1 MDWRRAKSVL
11 IVSFLALNIVLGY
24 QLWTEWRERLN
35 TAVDWTS
42 LPPETLQVMKE
53 KNIQVDDN
61 ARIPTDTP
69 NMRQLTY
76 TFKQR
81 GGGDALEDRK
91 PISPAPET
99 RVIFSEEQFAL
110 ALGGVIPDLADY
122 SYDQQGSKEGVYFV
136 FNRKEGLWPMF
147 DIRLKLYYSDQKI
160 KGFTQDIV
168 TVKPA
173 SGAKEQQVLSATKAL
188 AKVIEQNLPSGS
200 VIKEIKLGY
209 HGEIFDD
216 AEAQVTEPSWRVLL
230 ENSDEVYYVNAIS
243 AEVTTEKGDAAAGR
257 T

>member
-24 QLWTEWRERLN
+24 QLWMEWRERLN

-42 LPPETLQVMKE
+42 LPPETLQVMRE

-76 TFKQR
+76 TFEAR
-81 GGGDALEDRK
+81 SGEGIGERM

-99 RVIFSEEQFAL
+99 MVIFSEEDLAL
-110 ALGGVIPDLADY
+110 ALSGIIPDLADY
-122 SYDQQGSKEGVYFV
+122 HYDQQGSKEGVYFV
-136 FNRKEGLWPMF
+136 FNRMEGLWPMF
-147 DIRLKLYYSDQKI
+147 DIRLKLYYSEQKI
-160 KGFTQDIV
+160 KGFTQDLV

-173 SGAKEQQVLSATKAL
+173 NGTKEQQVLSATKAL
-188 AKVIEQNLPSGS
+188 AKVIEQNLPAGS
-200 VIKEIKLGY
+200 VIKEIRLGY

-216 AEAQVTEPSWRVLL
+216 AEAQVTEPTWRVLL

-243 AEVTTEKGDAAAGR
+243 AEVTTEQGDAAAGR